1 MSALGTGTGNARS
14 PLPRRADVVIC
25 GASFAGLA
33 AAAELAGSGADVL
46 VLDRYEIGARAT
58 SACGIPTE
66 WLRVLGLIELELQRF
81 DELVVHTPDGTS
93 VLELPY
99 TFSTFDYDE
108 VCRALWSRCE
118 AAFEIAMVRG
128 RGAPPASANGGG
140 PEVTVDTNRGAVS
153 APLVLDALGWPRI
166 LGSDHLDF
174 QPVRAPLT
182 RALEVHPTAS
192 SDELEVW
199 VDRRYAR
206 SGYGWSFPARE
217 EVRVGACSYA
227 PRDHV
232 RKGTDAI
239 AADLGHDSVR
249 YQGNWI
255 PHRLRPPTEAGVF
268 FAGDSA
274 GHCLPLTAEGIRT
287 ALYYGLAAGREM
299 RAVFEGRRRRDEA
312 LARYARLHESH
323 TKGFALL
330 LFFQRLV
337 PRIPPRLLTRL
348 FRIYKWQPLID
359 LTFNAYLRL
368 APPEFA
374 EGSAHDEDRAGEQQA
389 DAHHALGAERDLV
402 QAE

>member
-1 MSALGTGTGNARS
+1 M
-14 PLPRRADVVIC
+14 PQRADVVVC

-33 AAAELAGSGADVL
+33 AAGELAGSGADVL
-46 VLDRYEIGARAT
+46 VLDRYEIGERAT

-66 WLRVLGLIELELQRF
+66 WLRVLGLIDLELQRF
-81 DELVVHTPDGTS
+81 DELVVHTPDGTT
-93 VLELPY
+93 VLDLPY

-108 VCRALWSRCE
+108 VCGLLWSRCE
-118 AAFEIAMVRG
+118 ASFEIATVRG
-128 RGAPPASANGGG
+128 RGAPAASSNGSG
-140 PEVTVDTNRGAVS
+140 PEIAVETDRGTVS

-166 LGSDHLDF
+166 LGSGHDF
-174 QPVRAPLT
+174 QPVEAALT
-182 RALEVHPTAS
+182 RALEVHPTGT

-206 SGYGWSFPARE
+206 AGYGWSFPARE

-239 AADLGHDSVR
+239 AADLGRERVR

-268 FAGDSA
+268 FAGDAA

-287 ALYYGLAAGREM
+287 ALYYGLAVGREM
-299 RAVFEGRRRRDEA
+299 RAVFEGRRPRERA

-337 PRIPPRLLTRL
+337 PRIPPRLLTWL

-374 EGSAHDEDRAGEQQA
+374 ESSAHDQDRSREQQA
-389 DAHHALGAERDLV
+389 DAEQALRAERDLV
-402 QAE
+402 QPEQA

>member
-1 MSALGTGTGNARS
+1 MPAWETGIGNART
-14 PLPRRADVVIC
+14 PLPQRADIVIC

-33 AAAELAGSGADVL
+33 AAHELAGSGADVL
-46 VLDRYEIGARAT
+46 VLDRYEIGERAT

-81 DELVVHTPDGTS
+81 DELVVHTPDGTT
-93 VLELPY
+93 VLDLPY
-99 TFSTFDYDE
+99 TFSTFDYDQ
-108 VCRALWSRCE
+108 VCRLLWSRCE
-118 AAFEIAMVRG
+118 ASFEVATIRG
-128 RGAPPASANGGG
+128 RGVPAASANGSG
-140 PEVTVDTNRGAVS
+140 PDVAIETDRGTVS
-153 APLVLDALGWPRI
+153 APLALDSLGWPRI
-166 LGSDHLDF
+166 LGSGRGF
-174 QPVRAPLT
+174 QPVKAPLT
-182 RALEVHPTAS
+182 RALEVHPTGG

-206 SGYGWSFPARE
+206 AGYGWSFPARE

-255 PHRLRPPTEAGVF
+255 PHRLRPPTEADVF

-299 RAVFEGRRRRDEA
+299 RAVFEGRRSREKA
-312 LARYARLHESH
+312 LARYAQLHESH

-348 FRIYKWQPLID
+348 FRIYKWQPLVD

-374 EGSAHDEDRAGEQQA
+374 VSSADDQDRAGEQQA
-389 DAHHALGAERDLV
+389 DADNALGAERDLV